1 MSELLYLIDDL
12 GASIVQ
18 LRDIVNLNKP
28 VQVQE
33 LLNFFCLM
41 EIYGAQ
47 ASSDKESF
55 FHQDSHYEEN
65 PKDKNDVLS
74 ELRMLALNNLTQ
86 ISFEVQNY

>member
-1 MSELLYLIDDL
+1 
-12 GASIVQ
+12 
-18 LRDIVNLNKP
+18 
-28 VQVQE
+28 
-33 LLNFFCLM
+33 M